1 MGQAEEVTGDVCA
14 AVLRPGLLRVGTR
27 AQGAAS
33 AGPGPTRLPL
43 VTGPR

>member
-1 MGQAEEVTGDVCA
+1 MSQAEEVTGDVCA
-14 AVLRPGLLRVGTR
+14 VVLHPGLLRVGAR

-33 AGPGPTRLPL
+33 AGPGPTRLPF